1 MSELG
6 HPKGDVKC
14 SALWALNELG
24 DASLLPIF
32 LTALQDRSSAVKR
45 YGMLGIN
52 RHGNQSAIKPVIG
65 RIKTLL
71 KRKRKSESGELT
83 TALGFLIRF
92 MAEYEEIRYLFD
104 WLKSNKWDFLFEM
117 EKRWIIKNIKSL

>member
-1 MSELG
+1 
-6 HPKGDVKC
+6 
-14 SALWALNELG
+14 
-24 DASLLPIF
+24 
-32 LTALQDRSSAVKR
+32 
-45 YGMLGIN
+45 MLGIN